1 MRQGSGISAGLL
13 VIVAFVIFGIVLW
26 QNNHAAPASRPIVP
40 TEAIPTAGADSSWQ
54 AILEAGFG
62 SDSTP
67 LPTIAIP
74 TAPFVPPT
82 LSVQGASTAVAA
94 SSIGLGDAAL
104 VTPFLASTPTLPP
117 PTAAVAQTEIPIT
130 QIAVT
135 QVAREWKP
143 PPLIPPISRDPQGRD
158 HYWFIRPVD
167 SNANNRGLFYYP
179 YGSDGPNDEWRVH
192 AGLDMPNPIG
202 ETVRAAGD
210 GTVVWAADGLRT
222 QGGSFQDTYSYGN
235 VVVIQHDFGYRGRP
249 VFTLYAHLALTNV
262 EAGQRVQAGDVI
274 GLVGNT
280 GRVTGPHVHFEV
292 RLGEAGSSDVPTYA
306 NTYNPALWMAP
317 YVGTGV
323 IAGRVTDS
331 FGNDIIDADITIRS
345 RATGQVVN
353 TTTTYTFLGTG
364 VDVNEDPE
372 WRENFVAGDVPAGR
386 HEVVA
391 DIGGLRVSAIVNVVE
406 GTTTFVELSTA
417 PHTPTPAL

>member
-1 MRQGSGISAGLL
+1 MRQSSLSALVLVLL
-13 VIVAFVIFGIVLW
+13 ALIIFGILIARNA
-26 QNNHAAPASRPIVP
+26 QPAPATRVIVP
-40 TEAIPTAGADSSWQ
+40 TQAEPTADDNAWQ

-74 TAPFVPPT
+74 TQPFVPPT
-82 LSVQGASTAVAA
+82 LSAQDSGTAIAA
-94 SSIGLGDAAL
+94 ASIGLGDAAL
-104 VTPFLASTPTLPP
+104 VTPFALVTATPPP
-117 PTAAVAQTEIPIT
+117 PTAPLALTELPIT
-130 QIAVT
+130 QVPVT
-135 QVAREWKP
+135 LPPQEWRP
-143 PPLIPPISRDPQGRD
+143 PPLIPPISRDPLGRD
-158 HYWFIRPVD
+158 HYWLIRPVD

-210 GTVVWAADGLRT
+210 GTVVWAADGLRV

-249 VFTLYAHLALTNV
+249 VFTLYAHLALANV
-262 EAGQRVQAGDVI
+262 VPGQRVQAGDVI

-292 RLGEAGSSDVPTYA
+292 RLGEAGNSDVPTYA
-306 NTYNPALWMAP
+306 NTYNPVLWMVP

-331 FGNDIIDADITIRS
+331 FGNPVQDVEVTIRS
-345 RATGQVVN
+345 RASGQTVD
-353 TTTTYTFLGTG
+353 TTTTYIFQNAG
-364 VDVNEDPE
+364 VDVNVDPI
-372 WRENFVAGDVPAGR
+372 WGENFVVGDVPVGR
-386 HEVVA
+386 HEVIA
-391 DIGGLRVSAIVNVVE
+391 DIGGQRVSAVVDVVE
-406 GTTTFVELSTA
+406 GTTSFVELTTSQPTE
-417 PHTPTPAL
+417 TPGS